1 MTTTM
6 RYLAPLLLVACIA
19 PAHAASDYTVYELLA
34 PTTHSF
40 DILYDVSIDREGAA
54 FFFNPIR
61 PGSVATNERVID
73 LTTGKPLE
81 FGEVDA
87 KTARESGLVRGR
99 IADDQKY
106 IRVKFAHPV
115 PKNGEVRIRIYKTYT
130 DPPSYY
136 QTSGKTAGPAS
147 GARGSSAAAAGSP
160 VTGSLT
166 IGGQPAGGPATI
178 GVVATG
184 SVNCQVFDATASQV
198 TGPCVNDTGFIF
210 DRPLGIKRNVVVLP
224 RGYELVGSQSPGIVS
239 TDADGRVRIS
249 FLNDRDDQLPVK
261 IVGRKIQ

>member
-1 MTTTM
+1 M
-6 RYLAPLLLVACIA
+6 RYLVPLLLVACIA
-19 PAHAASDYTVYELLA
+19 PVHAASDYTVYELLA

-106 IRVKFAHPV
+106 IRVRFAHPV

-136 QTSGKTAGPAS
+136 ETSGKIGVPAS
-147 GARGSSAAAAGSP
+147 GGRGSAGSTAGGAITGSLTAGGQPAGSP
-160 VTGSLT
+160 VTL
-166 IGGQPAGGPATI
+166 
-178 GVVATG
+178 GVVAPGGTA
-184 SVNCQVFDATASQV
+184 NCQIFDATASQI
-198 TGPCVNDTGFIF
+198 TGPCVNNTGFIF

-224 RGYELVGSQSPGIVS
+224 KGYELVGSQSPGIVS